1 MNAHRR
7 SGKEDK
13 QVKQHDYGTS
23 SQSDEGLYHN
33 TSKCSTLYI
42 HVPLSINYT
51 LVVCYHVQSKCEKG
65 SYLHG

>member
-13 QVKQHDYGTS
+13 QVKQHDYDSLMKVYIITPV
-23 SQSDEGLYHN
+23 
-33 TSKCSTLYI
+33 KCSTLYI
-42 HVPLSINYT
+42 PLSINYT

-65 SYLHG
+65 NM